1 MTMGSIRVPRPA
13 LPLGNSRLQSLTL
26 ESLTSAVNYH
36 TWLTELALPHLGE
49 HPLELGSGLG
59 DYADT
64 WLARGVPEITVTEA
78 DPDRLQ
84 VLRRRFAD
92 RPEVHVRAI
101 DVLRPEP
108 AAHSAFVAI
117 NVLEH
122 IPDDVAALRAA
133 HTILRPGAAVVMFV
147 PAFEVAM
154 SRFDREVGHV
164 RRYTRKGLRQA
175 MQAAGLTVEEVRYV
189 DMPGLF
195 AWIVAMRLLRQTPGD
210 SLLMRLWDRSVV
222 PLTRWLESR
231 VRAPFGKSLFAVARV
246 PEGARP

>member
-1 MTMGSIRVPRPA
+1 MGSARSPQPE
-13 LPLGNSRLQSLTL
+13 LPLGNSRLQSQTL

-36 TWLTELALPHLGE
+36 AWLTDLALPHLGQ

-59 DYADT
+59 DYAET
-64 WLARGVPEITVTEA
+64 WLERGVPEITVTEA
-78 DPDRLQ
+78 DPDRLG

-92 RPEVHVRAI
+92 RPQVHVRTI
-101 DVLRPEP
+101 DVLHPEP
-108 AAHSAFVAI
+108 AAHSALVAI

-133 HTILRPGAAVVMFV
+133 HTLLRPGAPVVMFV

-164 RRYTRKGLRQA
+164 RRYTRKGLRDA
-175 MQAAGLTVEEVRYV
+175 MEAAGLTVEVVRYV
-189 DMPGLF
+189 DIPGLF
-195 AWIVAMRLLRQTPGD
+195 AWIVAMRLLRRTPGD
-210 SLLMRLWDRSVV
+210 SFLMRVWDGVVV
-222 PLTRWLESR
+222 PLTRRLEAR

-246 PEGARP
+246 PEGVRP